1 MNIFQ
6 YGQQN
11 RPKKK
16 TSTTT
21 SSPSLPAPPSSSP
34 LPWLL
39 LLLQLQPQQ
48 PSLASTGLALAHPS
62 PDIIICDHH
71 HHVIIIIMINED
83 YDNND
88 DNHEDPTST
97 LSTITPQGAVAT
109 SKTAFISLAIDSR
122 WERISPRFNV
132 PRTFLVFGFLNY

>member
-1 MNIFQ
+1 MVNRIALRRKNL
-6 YGQQN
+6 QQ
-11 RPKKK
+11 
-16 TSTTT
+16 
-21 SSPSLPAPPSSSP
+21 
-34 LPWLL
+34 
-39 LLLQLQPQQ
+39 
-48 PSLASTGLALAHPS
+48 
-62 PDIIICDHH
+62 HH
-71 HHVIIIIMINED
+71 HHHHHQHYQPPPHHHHRHYLGSCFSCSFSLSSHRSHQLGWHSHVLHLISSFGSSSYVIIIIMINED

-132 PRTFLVFGFLNY
+132 PRTFLVFGFLDY